1 MDNFNLR
8 KYLAE
13 GKLHEEQVMGYA
25 VLING
30 KFYNNNNPCKISV
43 K

>member
-13 GKLHEEQVMGYA
+13 GKLYENLQDHSDEEEFR
-25 VLING
+25 IR
-30 KFYNNNNPCKISV
+30 S
-43 K
+43 